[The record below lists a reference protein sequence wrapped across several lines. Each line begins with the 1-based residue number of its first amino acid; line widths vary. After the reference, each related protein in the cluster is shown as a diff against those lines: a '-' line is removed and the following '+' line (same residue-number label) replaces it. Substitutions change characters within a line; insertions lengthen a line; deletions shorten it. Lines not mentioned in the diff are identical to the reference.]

1 MDIKVIFRANME
13 KLGDEL
19 HHFGWNTCSSCY
31 DDNTKNRNKVILPAL
46 GSDRIYV
53 LDVTDEKAPKLH
65 KVIINSNLN

>member
-1 MDIKVIFRANME
+1 MDIKVIFRASME

-31 DDNTKNRNKVILPAL
+31 DDSTKSRNKVILPAL

-53 LDVTDEKAPKLH
+53 LDVTNEKAPKLH
-65 KVIINSNLN
+65 KVIINSN